1 MIMTTKNENEEE
13 DEDDLQLLFPLI
25 SLFQLSVMEGRT
37 DEQTD
42 RRRNGGTDGGTDT
55 VAYRDAETHL
65 KTVCN
70 LVRCMN

>member
-1 MIMTTKNENEEE
+1 MIMTTKNEDK

-42 RRRNGGTDGGTDT
+42 GRTKEQKDGRTDT
-55 VAYRDAETHL
+55 AAYRDAETHL